1 MNYTDMAF
9 VAALLVV
16 FPGTMAL
23 AGISDLMTMKIS
35 NRITVG
41 LSVAFVLLAVWSG
54 MPLEM
59 VGKHMAAGGAMLIIG
74 IAMFAAGWIGGGDA
88 KLFAA
93 TALWLGW
100 DTLLAYTLEAAIF
113 GGVLTLAILLF
124 RRAPLPAWLKA
135 PAWVERLHRAD
146 EGVPYGVALAAAGL
160 SVYTQSYWLNAAFS

>member
-1 MNYTDMAF
+1 MNIADTAF
-9 VAALLVV
+9 IAALLVV

-23 AGISDLMTMKIS
+23 AGISDLVTMKIS

-41 LSVAFVLLAVWSG
+41 LGIAFLVLAAWSG
-54 MPLEM
+54 MPLET

-100 DTLLAYTLEAAIF
+100 DTLLAYTFEAAIF
-113 GGVLTLAILLF
+113 GGALTLAILLF
-124 RRAPLPAWLKA
+124 RRVPLPDWFSPPDWIK
-135 PAWVERLHRAD
+135 RLHRAD

-160 SVYTQSYWLNAAFS
+160 SVYSQSYWLNGAFS